1 MKMFDLQ
8 AHYRRTL
15 LALTF
20 LLTFVLL
27 VAGCANLQAIR
38 QFAQSSTEAET
49 YKAIASD
56 YAAVPEREKYYSL
69 TKFHAAYDKEK
80 KARGDQIKALI
91 DIQKVIAEY
100 MDALGELAADELVS
114 YDKSI
119 DSLTEGLKAT
129 KALDDAEIQAF
140 GAITKLLARAM
151 TDAYR
156 QKKLNQ
162 VITEANAP
170 LQTLISAQIR
180 FVKIYIKVLDV
191 EKGAIDSY
199 YGGVIISAVQGNLL
213 KSKGVDNSVLEK
225 KMKAL
230 DSHYGDIIIGE
241 INDPTQQGILILVRD
256 NMQEKM
262 DTISKKQETA
272 RHYIEVLKTI
282 GEGHQKLFDGRY
294 KLTSPEL
301 LADIKGY
308 SKYIT
313 DMTNAIK
320 ALK

>member
-1 MKMFDLQ
+1 VFDLQ

-15 LALTF
+15 LALAS

-49 YKAIASD
+49 YRAIAND
-56 YAAVPEREKYYSL
+56 YAEVQEREKYYSL
-69 TKFHAAYDKEK
+69 TKLHAEYDKDK
-80 KARGDQIKALI
+80 KVRKDQTKALL

-100 MDALGELAADELVS
+100 MRALGELAADELVS

-119 DSLTEGLKAT
+119 SYLTEGLKAT
-129 KALDDAEIQAF
+129 KSIDTAQIQAF
-140 GAITKLLARAM
+140 DAITKLLARAM
-151 TDAYR
+151 TDMYR

-170 LQTLISAQIR
+170 LQTLVSAQIK
-180 FVKIYIKVLDV
+180 FVEIYINVLDT
-191 EKGAIDSY
+191 EKKSIDRY
-199 YGGVIISAVQGNLL
+199 YGKVIISAVKGNLL
-213 KSKGVDNSVLEK
+213 KFKGIDNSVIEK

-230 DSHYGDIIIGE
+230 DRHYGDIIIGE
-241 INDPTQQGILILVRD
+241 INDPIQQGILILVRD

-262 DTISKKQETA
+262 DTISKKQEA
-272 RHYIEVLKTI
+272 AKHYIEILKTI

-294 KLTSPEL
+294 KLKSPEL
-301 LADIKGY
+301 LAVIKSY